1 MIPLQPKHLALVPVY
16 IYQGLKLKKTALR
29 LPEAQGERSGHIQ
42 LIDNNIETKEKKK
55 AILNLMLVG
64 DSSAAGVGVSSQ
76 HQALAGQLIEQLQ
89 LLPKIQQDFSELNWS
104 LHATSGHTSFDTLR
118 RLYVIAKP
126 QTPVDV
132 MIVMLGVN
140 DTTTNVSPAKWQA
153 QLCEII
159 NLSKRKFGAKYILFP
174 CLPPMQNMPAI
185 PRPLNQL
192 MGQKTQVMND
202 KLLEVCEQYDDVLAV
217 PIDFRETGL
226 SATQLFAEDGFHPSA
241 VTYSFW
247 AAHLAKTIS
256 ELV

>member
-16 IYQGLKLKKTALR
+16 IYHGLKLKKTALR
-29 LPEAQGERSGHIQ
+29 LPEAQGERSGHIP

-89 LLPKIQQDFSELNWS
+89 LLPKIQQDFFELNWS
-104 LHATSGHTSFDTLR
+104 LHATSGHTSFDALR

-153 QLCEII
+153 HLREII
-159 NLSKRKFGAKYILFP
+159 NLSKRKFGAKHILFP

-192 MGQKTQVMND
+192 MGQKTQVMNN
-202 KLLEVCEQYDDVLAV
+202 KLLEVCEQYDNVLAL
-217 PIDFRETGL
+217 PIDFTDSGL
-226 SATQLFAEDGFHPSA
+226 SATQLFAEDGFHPSGVA
-241 VTYSFW
+241 YSFW